1 MSKKKKIPK
10 EEQLDL
16 DIKEPLKNKF
26 FKVKGRVDLAILQFE
41 IKKFLKDPL
50 LWAMIIIGMIFIAQ
64 QILLIYKDIDT
75 LPKYLPVFKYFLSAQ
90 DKLALKEYIYIYPL
104 ISIVVFLVSLIS
116 TSKNY
121 NRERNFTKLLMAST
135 LLCIIS
141 QSIILVDLM
150 ALS

>member
-75 LPKYLPVFKYFLSAQ
+75 LPKYLPVFKYFLSAE

-121 NRERNFTKLLMAST
+121 NRERNFTKLLMASA
-135 LLCIIS
+135 LLCIVS

>member
-16 DIKEPLKNKF
+16 DIKEPFKNKF
-26 FKVKGRVDLAILQFE
+26 FKVKGRFDLAILQFE

-50 LWAMIIIGMIFIAQ
+50 LWAMIIIGMIFIVQ

-90 DKLALKEYIYIYPL
+90 EKLTLREYIYIYPL
-104 ISIVVFLVSLIS
+104 ISIIVFVVSLIS